1 MTSRLRERRKAGS
14 RTPSIVR
21 GPVAASGALERPAA
35 QHGARR
41 AGFAG
46 WRIISG
52 MIVIGLLVVVVLFFS
67 ANIFYVH
74 GIAVGGLKYMTKEE
88 VFALTG
94 IANMHVFWVDPQE
107 VRKNILRSPT
117 IADATVTVG
126 WPPNMVQVIVQ
137 EREPALV
144 WVQSSVPVWLDI
156 QGRVMSLRED
166 RPDLL
171 RISSNVTD
179 GPLGPNVQV
188 GVDIVTGALQL
199 KALRPNITELRY
211 DPTNGLGYADG
222 RGWLAWFGTGTDMP
236 EKLLIYDA
244 IVNNVVSRSV
254 HPAEIN
260 VMNPDNPVY
269 CCEGQ

>member
-21 GPVAASGALERPAA
+21 GAAPGVAERPIA
-35 QHGARR
+35 QHGAQR

-46 WRIISG
+46 WRFISG
-52 MIVIGLLVVVVLFFS
+52 VIVMGMLVVVFLFFS
-67 ANIFYVH
+67 ASIFYVH
-74 GIAVGGLKYMTKEE
+74 GIAVGGLKYMTREE
-88 VFALTG
+88 VFALAG
-94 IANMHVFWVDPQE
+94 IANMHIFWVDPAE

-137 EREPALV
+137 EREPALI
-144 WVQSSVPVWLDI
+144 WEQSGVPVWLDI
-156 QGRVMSLRED
+156 QGRVMTMRED

-171 RISSNVTD
+171 HISSTVND
-179 GPLGPNVQV
+179 GPLGPNVQI

-199 KALRPNITELRY
+199 KALRSNITDLKY
-211 DPTNGLGYADG
+211 DPGNGLGYADG
-222 RGWLAWFGTGTDMP
+222 RGWMAWFGTGTDMP
-236 EKLLIYDA
+236 EKLLIYEA
-244 IVNNVVSRSV
+244 IVSNIQARGV

-260 VMNPDNPVY
+260 VTNPDHPVY